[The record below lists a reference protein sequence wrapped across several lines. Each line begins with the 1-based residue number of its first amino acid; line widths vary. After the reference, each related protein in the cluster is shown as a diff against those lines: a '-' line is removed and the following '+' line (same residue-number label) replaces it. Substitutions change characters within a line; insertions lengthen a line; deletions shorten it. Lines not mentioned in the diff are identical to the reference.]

1 MEILRFDGRP
11 MLLLGAAAVCGIYM
25 ATGGSPW
32 TALVLVLILLAGA
45 WIFGTSR
52 KYIAAAVAAVLI
64 FWVYGQ
70 VYEKILDESYS
81 QFAGKECIITGTV
94 SSVEASGGEYTLLS
108 IKPAGP
114 TGRKIKAYLFDCG
127 FEYMQGDRI
136 RIKGTIRK
144 PGPAV
149 NPGGYDARKMM
160 YADGMTA
167 MIFANNGDAS
177 YMDGFTP
184 GKIFGFAR
192 RDITRTCMDL
202 LGADNGGILAGM
214 MIGDKSYLDPETK
227 TEFRDSGLSHTM
239 AVSGSHVA
247 YLLGPLMFIFA
258 KAGIERRKYYP
269 WLMAILALFAMLAG
283 LQPSV
288 LRASLTASV
297 MLTAGM
303 LSRETDSLN
312 SLAFSALVLLAV
324 NPFALY
330 DAGFILSYACVL
342 SILLFHKPL
351 AARLGRGAYADILG
365 MTIAVQIGIL
375 PVTAKLFYTVQIF
388 SIISNMLIFPVRAV
402 LAVSG
407 WLMYFLNKLLPP
419 LAGLA
424 AVPVGWL
431 TSSIASVAELF
442 GASGMSVVSVPF
454 IPAWAVAVYYIAF
467 YVILHY
473 PKYSLHAASSIAAAA
488 ALCIGIFSFSADL
501 CVFFDSGQADCFLIK
516 SARGDILI
524 DTGGHALGSPIAHF
538 CGDYIDAIFISHAHE
553 DHTGGLSD
561 ILERFRVGVVYIP
574 GGRFTEMEEI
584 ADMCKR
590 YDVACRTLL
599 AGGRLNAGGYVIEV
613 LNPMDKCY
621 LSLNDTSLV
630 LKLTCG
636 QNTMLFCGDAGIPA
650 EMDMM
655 SRAESLDA
663 DIFKVPHHGAGNAAY
678 EKFFSAVSPEISVI
692 SCGLNYFGHPSS
704 ETLGLLRDSTVFRTD
719 MDGAVIIRMTRG
731 GYKVK
736 TVKK

>member
-1 MEILRFDGRP
+1 
-11 MLLLGAAAVCGIYM
+11 MLLLGTAAVCGIYM
-25 ATGGSPW
+25 TTGGSPW
-32 TALVLVLILLAGA
+32 TAFILVLILLAGS
-45 WIFGTSR
+45 WISGTSR
-52 KYIAAAVAAVLI
+52 KYVAAAVAAVLV
-64 FWVYGQ
+64 FAAYGQ
-70 VYEKILDESYS
+70 LHEKILDKSYS

-108 IKPAGP
+108 IRPVGLFGK
-114 TGRKIKAYLFDCG
+114 KVKAYLFECG

-136 RIKGTIRK
+136 QIRGTIRK
-144 PGPAV
+144 PEAAV

-167 MIFANNGDAS
+167 MVFVNNGNIS
-177 YMDGFTP
+177 YISGFTL
-184 GKIFGFAR
+184 GKVFGFAR
-192 RDITRTCMDL
+192 RDIARTCMDL
-202 LGADNGGILAGM
+202 LGSENGGILAGM
-214 MIGDKSYLDPETK
+214 MIGDKSYLDSGTK
-227 TEFRDSGLSHTM
+227 NEFRDSGLSHTM

-247 YLLGPLMFIFA
+247 YLLGPLMFMFA

-269 WLMAILALFAMLAG
+269 WLIAILALFTMLAG

-288 LRASLTASV
+288 LRAALTASV
-297 MLTAGM
+297 MLMAGM
-303 LSRETDSLN
+303 FSRETDSLN
-312 SLAFSALVLLAV
+312 SLAFSALVLLV
-324 NPFALY
+324 INPYALY
-330 DAGFILSYACVL
+330 DAGFILSYTCVL

-351 AARLGRGAYADILG
+351 AARLGRSAYAGILG

-388 SIISNMLIFPVRAV
+388 SIVSNMLIFPVRAV
-402 LAVSG
+402 LAVAG
-407 WLMYFLNKLLPP
+407 WLMYFLDKLLPP
-419 LAGLA
+419 LADLT

-442 GASGMSVVSVPF
+442 GGSEMSVVNVPF
-454 IPAWAVAVYYIAF
+454 IPAWAAAVYYIAF
-467 YVILHY
+467 YAILHY
-473 PKYSLHAASSIAAAA
+473 PKYSLYAAASIAAAV
-488 ALCIGIFSFSADL
+488 ALYIGIFSFSADI

-516 SARGDILI
+516 TGEGDILI
-524 DTGGHALGSPIAHF
+524 DTGEYALGSPIAHF

-553 DHTGGLSD
+553 DHTGGLEG
-561 ILERFRVGVVYIP
+561 ILERFRVGIVYIP
-574 GGRFTEMEEI
+574 GGRFAEMEEI
-584 ADMCKR
+584 AELCKR
-590 YDVACRTLL
+590 YGVMCKALL
-599 AGGRLNAGGYVIEV
+599 AGDHLNAGGYDIQV
-613 LNPMDKCY
+613 LNPMDKSY
-621 LSLNDTSLV
+621 LSLNDTSMV

-636 QNTMLFCGDAGIPA
+636 ENTMLFCGDAGIPS

-655 SRAESLDA
+655 SRAGLLDA

-704 ETLGLLRDSTVFRTD
+704 EALELLGDSSVFRTD
-719 MDGAVIIRMTRG
+719 MDGAVVIRMGRN